1 LSQFLFCK
9 AQWSGGPNHQLLGG
23 IGAAYVG
30 PIYMLMSFKT
40 CCLSIF
46 FIRWSVNLVIWSKQG
61 LKQLKMQLKRIL
73 LRTRKT
79 TCPLVKFKQPLTKI
93 QHL

>member
-1 LSQFLFCK
+1 
-9 AQWSGGPNHQLLGG
+9 
-23 IGAAYVG
+23 
-30 PIYMLMSFKT
+30 M
-40 CCLSIF
+40 F

-79 TCPLVKFKQPLTKI
+79 TCPLDKFKQPLTKI